1 MKNSVNLNSSEWCD
15 IIFEGKNKSYG
26 AFELRQSASKR
37 YIWAFGIVLIIV
49 GFVASLPAII
59 STVAANTGGYN
70 IDRNEI
76 YSVMDVIDNR
86 EEQVIEQP
94 EIPEPPVVYRKME
107 KFVVPVIVDNSE
119 VTNENEMASMTD
131 LLEKKDAVIG
141 KYVVDNGSTDPAAE
155 RKVFEREV
163 VEGSGTG
170 GAGKTEDTPIVFAEQ
185 MPQFPGGEAE
195 MYRYIKDN
203 LKYPISDQE
212 IGIEGRVTVRFVVS
226 KAGEIGDLQLIKG
239 VSVNCDR
246 EAMRVI
252 KGMPKWIPGRN
263 NGEPV
268 KVYFTL
274 PIVFKLS
281 K

>member
-26 AFELRQSASKR
+26 AFELRQSSWKR
-37 YIWAFGIVLIIV
+37 HLWAFGIVLIIV

-59 STVAANTGGYN
+59 STVAANTGGYD

-212 IGIEGRVTVRFVVS
+212 IGIEGKVTVRFVVG
-226 KAGEIGDLQLIKG
+226 KTGEIGDLQLLKG